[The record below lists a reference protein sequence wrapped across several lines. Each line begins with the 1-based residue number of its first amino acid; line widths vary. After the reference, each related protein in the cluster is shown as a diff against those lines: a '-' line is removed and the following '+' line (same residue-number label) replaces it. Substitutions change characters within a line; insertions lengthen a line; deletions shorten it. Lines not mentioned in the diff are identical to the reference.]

1 MRAKILSCQYV
12 IQIVSLIYEIPSLSN
27 GRTLCETL
35 FLRRIV
41 AGGNRSV
48 RQASQNMYDR
58 YHKINKKVLFMKKH
72 ALCHAVWLAGAAFSV
87 SVPSIA
93 IGESARVLE
102 EVVVTARRREER
114 LQDVPISM
122 TMFSQEQMDNANIVN
137 AGDLATYT
145 PSLSAN
151 NRFGDDST
159 NFAIRGFS
167 QELRTTAS
175 VAVYFAEVVA
185 PRGANT
191 TQSGD
196 GAGPGDLFDLENI
209 QVLKGPQGT
218 LFGRN
223 TTGGAVL
230 LTPKKPTDE
239 FGGYA
244 EVSAGNFDM
253 KRAQGVLNLPISDT
267 VRLRLGVDHQKRDG
281 YLDNISGIGPSDFSD
296 MDYTAARASLVWD
309 ITDNLENYTIAKW
322 SKSEN
327 NGAPFSLYDCNPG
340 EFLGPLCQGDL
351 DRRIAGGHRDHY
363 DIYNFLPDSSSEM
376 EQWQVINTTTW
387 EINDNLRLKN
397 IASYAEFESRQNTA
411 IYGTDW
417 RIPTAAEPTGQL
429 VSFQQMGSRSFPATD
444 QKSMVEELQL
454 AGESFD
460 ERLSWQVGVYYE
472 KSKPMGEYGSMN
484 PSMLSCDQATIE
496 SKNPQ
501 DWRCNDLLT
510 VLGAYELSGG
520 AITALPAMPGL
531 SAGAGLEAPGGV
543 TYTNKAIYAQ
553 GYWTFNDQWSMS
565 AGLRYTDDET
575 KGWTRETV
583 YYFPSDLMG
592 GYFPAGAVA
601 TSERKLKTSSEEP
614 TWLLGVEY
622 KPNDDTML
630 YAKYSRGY
638 RQGSVNLASA
648 EAWAVHGPEQVDT
661 YEVGSKFSFEGSIP
675 GTLNLALFY
684 NDFKDQQVQFGYL
697 RDNGVA
703 STSILN
709 AGAST
714 IWGLELDGLLH
725 LTNDLTFSYAYA
737 YLNTNV
743 DDMVIPQAPYP
754 AGVGQFSGTST
765 AEGEPLSY
773 SPEHSVVLGLN
784 YHLPV
789 DESLGSMVASLTYV
803 YNDDSQAVSK
813 ASSVYAVVPSYELVN
828 LNFNWRNV
836 GGSPVDLSAFVTNLF
851 DEEYIATVAGN
862 WQTGMELGR
871 VGMPRMFGAR
881 IRYNF

>member
-1 MRAKILSCQYV
+1 
-12 IQIVSLIYEIPSLSN
+12 
-27 GRTLCETL
+27 
-35 FLRRIV
+35 
-41 AGGNRSV
+41 
-48 RQASQNMYDR
+48 MYDR

-363 DIYNFLPDSSSEM
+363 DIYNFLPDPSSEM